1 MKIWIDILTPKQLLF
16 SEPLVEKLG
25 KKHEI
30 LCTSRTYTEV
40 LKLAKIRNFDLTPVG
55 RHGGSEKSSKL
66 ETSIL
71 RMKKLIPLVTKFSPE
86 LTISFCS
93 PEAARI
99 SFGLGIRH
107 VAFCDSP
114 HASAVMKLTL
124 PFIQKLLIPWII
136 PKKEFAKYGIDEKD
150 IIQYKAI
157 DAYVTIKRKGIQ
169 KSSPFKKLGKKNILI
184 RAAEEE
190 AAYTS
195 KSNKFIPIVSEI
207 IKKYSDENI
216 VILGRYEE
224 QVKNLQKIVGKN
236 ALVLKMSFDGKTVL
250 DNTDIFIGSGGTMT
264 AESALLG
271 VPTISYNAVP
281 NIIEKYLVKNNLAKR
296 EADPKKIVKVIDAYF
311 NSKKECKTRASKFL
325 HSMED
330 PIARLNQVI

>member
-1 MKIWIDILTPKQLLF
+1 MKIWIDVLTPKQLLF

-66 ETSIL
+66 ESSIL
-71 RMKKLIPLVTKFSPE
+71 RMKKLIPLISRFSPE

-124 PFIQKLLIPWII
+124 PFVQKLLIPWII
-136 PKKEFAKYGIDEKD
+136 PKREFAKYGIDEKD

-157 DAYVTIKRKGIQ
+157 DAYVTIKRKNIQ
-169 KSSPFKKLGKKNILI
+169 KNGPFKKSGKKNILI
-184 RAAEEE
+184 RAVEEE
-190 AAYTS
+190 AAYAS
-195 KSNKFIPIVSEI
+195 KPNKFIPMVNEI
-207 IKKYSDENI
+207 IKKYNEENI
-216 VILGRYEE
+216 VILGRYDK
-224 QVKNLQKIVGKN
+224 QIKNLQRVFGKKI
-236 ALVLKMSFDGKTVL
+236 LVLKMSFDGKTLL

-281 NIIEKYLVKNNLAKR
+281 NIVEKYLVKNNLAKR
-296 EADPKKIVKVIDAYF
+296 ETDPKKIVKVIDAYL
-311 NSKKECKTRASKFL
+311 NSKKECKARASKFL

-330 PIARLNQVI
+330 PISKLNQVI